1 MAKIAIGY
9 QCEKC
14 KDLGYILQEDEKGY
28 TVAKPCE
35 CLEKRQIL
43 EKLKRCGL
51 TDSFKKKTFS
61 SFETDT
67 EYQKQ
72 AKLQAMR
79 YCKKFENEK
88 GSFLLTGSPGTGKTH
103 LGIAI
108 MIQLVNQNVG
118 CKYTE
123 YISLIMSLK
132 QCCMD
137 VINYN
142 KEMDKY
148 KNCTVLFID
157 DLLKG
162 QTSETDRKYIYEIIN
177 YRYMT
182 EKPIIVSTEKSL
194 DELMDYDAA
203 ITSRII
209 EMCGENIIEFKNVP
223 NMRIAKG
230 V

>member
-1 MAKIAIGY
+1 
-9 QCEKC
+9 
-14 KDLGYILQEDEKGY
+14 
-28 TVAKPCE
+28 
-35 CLEKRQIL
+35 
-43 EKLKRCGL
+43 
-51 TDSFKKKTFS
+51 
-61 SFETDT
+61 
-67 EYQKQ
+67 
-72 AKLQAMR
+72 
-79 YCKKFENEK
+79 
-88 GSFLLTGSPGTGKTH
+88 
-103 LGIAI
+103 

-162 QTSETDRKYIYEIIN
+162 QTSETDKKYIYEIIN

-182 EKPIIVSTEKSL
+182 EKSIIVSTEKTL
-194 DELMDYDAA
+194 DELMNYDAA
-203 ITSRII
+203 IASRII
-209 EMCGENIIEFKNVP
+209 EMCKENIIEFKNVP
-223 NMRIAKG
+223 NRRLQRGYSKCQGIL
-230 V
+230 

>member
-1 MAKIAIGY
+1 MAIEY
-9 QCEKC
+9 QCKKC
-14 KDLGYILQEDEKGY
+14 RDLGYIFQEDEKGY
-28 TVAKPCE
+28 TVATPCE
-35 CLEKRQIL
+35 CIEKRQIK
-43 EKLKRCGL
+43 EKLEGCGL

-61 SFETDT
+61 TFKTDT
-67 EYQKQ
+67 EHQKQ
-72 AKLQAMR
+72 AKLRAMS
-79 YCKKFENEK
+79 YCKKFKEEK
-88 GSFLLTGSPGTGKTH
+88 GSFLLTGNPGTGKTH

-108 MIQLVNQNVG
+108 MMQLVNQNVG
-118 CKYTE
+118 CRYAE
-123 YISLIMSLK
+123 YISLIMRLK

-137 VINYN
+137 PINYN
-142 KEMDKY
+142 KEIEQY
-148 KNCTVLFID
+148 KNCTVLFVD

-162 QTSETDRKYIYEIIN
+162 QTSEADRKYIYEIIN

-209 EMCGENIIEFKNVP
+209 EMCRENIIEFKNVP
-223 NMRIAKG
+223 NMRIKG

>member
-1 MAKIAIGY
+1 MAIEY
-9 QCEKC
+9 QCKKC
-14 KDLGYILQEDEKGY
+14 RDLGYIFQEDEKGY
-28 TVAKPCE
+28 TVATPCE
-35 CLEKRQIL
+35 CIEKRQIK
-43 EKLKRCGL
+43 EKLEGCGL

-61 SFETDT
+61 TFKTDT
-67 EYQKQ
+67 EHQKQ
-72 AKLQAMR
+72 AKLRAMS
-79 YCKKFENEK
+79 YCKKFKEEK
-88 GSFLLTGSPGTGKTH
+88 GSFLLTGNPGTGKTH

-108 MIQLVNQNVG
+108 MMQLVNQNVG
-118 CKYTE
+118 CRYAE
-123 YISLIMSLK
+123 YISLIMRLK

-137 VINYN
+137 PINYN
-142 KEMDKY
+142 KEINEY
-148 KNCTVLFID
+148 KNCTVLFLD

-162 QTSETDRKYIYEIIN
+162 QTSEADRKYIYEIIN

-209 EMCGENIIEFKNVP
+209 EMCRENIIEFKNVP
-223 NMRIAKG
+223 NMRITKG

>member
-1 MAKIAIGY
+1 MAIEY
-9 QCEKC
+9 QCKKC
-14 KDLGYILQEDEKGY
+14 RDLGYIFQEDEKGY
-28 TVAKPCE
+28 TVATPCE
-35 CLEKRQIL
+35 CIEKRQIK
-43 EKLKRCGL
+43 EKLEGCGL

-61 SFETDT
+61 TFKTDT
-67 EYQKQ
+67 EHQKQ
-72 AKLQAMR
+72 AKLRAMS
-79 YCKKFENEK
+79 YCKKFKEEK
-88 GSFLLTGSPGTGKTH
+88 GSFLLTGNPGTGKTH

-108 MIQLVNQNVG
+108 IMQLVNQNVG
-118 CKYTE
+118 CRYAE
-123 YISLIMSLK
+123 YISLIMRLK

-137 VINYN
+137 PINYN
-142 KEMDKY
+142 KEIEQY
-148 KNCTVLFID
+148 KNCTVLFVD

-162 QTSETDRKYIYEIIN
+162 QTSEADRKYIYEIIN

-209 EMCGENIIEFKNVP
+209 EMCRENIIEFKNVP
-223 NMRIAKG
+223 NMRIKG

>member
-1 MAKIAIGY
+1 MAIEY

-14 KDLGYILQEDEKGY
+14 RDLGYTLQEDKEGY
-28 TVAKPCE
+28 TQAVPCE
-35 CLEKRQIL
+35 CIKKRQIK
-43 EKLKRCGL
+43 EKLERCGL
-51 TDSFKKKTFS
+51 TNSFKKKTFLN
-61 SFETDT
+61 FKTDT
-67 EYQKQ
+67 EHQKQ
-72 AKLQAMR
+72 AKLRAMS
-79 YCKKFENEK
+79 YCKKFKEKK
-88 GSFLLTGSPGTGKTH
+88 GSFLLTGKPGTGKTH
-103 LGIAI
+103 LGIA
-108 MIQLVNQNVG
+108 M
-118 CKYTE
+118 K
-123 YISLIMSLK
+123 LK

-137 VINYN
+137 PINYN
-142 KEMDKY
+142 KEIEQY
-148 KNCTVLFID
+148 KNCTVLFVD

-162 QTSETDRKYIYEIIN
+162 QTSEADRKYIYEIIN

>member
-1 MAKIAIGY
+1 MSY
-9 QCEKC
+9 C
-14 KDLGYILQEDEKGY
+14 K
-28 TVAKPCE
+28 
-35 CLEKRQIL
+35 R
-43 EKLKRCGL
+43 
-51 TDSFKKKTFS
+51 FKK
-61 SFETDT
+61 
-67 EYQKQ
+67 
-72 AKLQAMR
+72 
-79 YCKKFENEK
+79 EK
-88 GSFLLTGSPGTGKTH
+88 GSFLLTGKPGTGKTH

-108 MIQLVNQNVG
+108 MMQLVNQNVG
-118 CKYTE
+118 CKYAE
-123 YISLIMSLK
+123 YVSLIMNLK

-137 VINYN
+137 AINYT

-209 EMCGENIIEFKNVP
+209 EMCRENIIEFKNVP
-223 NMRIAKG
+223 NMRIKG

>member
-1 MAKIAIGY
+1 
-9 QCEKC
+9 
-14 KDLGYILQEDEKGY
+14 
-28 TVAKPCE
+28 
-35 CLEKRQIL
+35 
-43 EKLKRCGL
+43 
-51 TDSFKKKTFS
+51 
-61 SFETDT
+61 
-67 EYQKQ
+67 
-72 AKLQAMR
+72 MR

-148 KNCTVLFID
+148 KN
-157 DLLKG
+157 
-162 QTSETDRKYIYEIIN
+162 Q
-177 YRYMT
+177 
-182 EKPIIVSTEKSL
+182 
-194 DELMDYDAA
+194 
-203 ITSRII
+203 
-209 EMCGENIIEFKNVP
+209 
-223 NMRIAKG
+223 
-230 V
+230 

>member
-1 MAKIAIGY
+1 MAIGY

-14 KDLGYILQEDEKGY
+14 RDLGYVLQEDEKGY
-28 TVAKPCE
+28 IVAKPCE

-51 TDSFKKKTFS
+51 TDSFKRKTFS
-61 SFETDT
+61 SFKADT
-67 EYQKQ
+67 EHQKQ

-79 YCKKFENEK
+79 YCKEFKNEK
-88 GSFLLTGSPGTGKTH
+88 GSFLLTGKPGTGKTH
-103 LGIAI
+103 LGIAM

-118 CKYTE
+118 CKYAE

-137 VINYN
+137 AINYN

-182 EKPIIVSTEKSL
+182 EKPIIVSTEKTL
-194 DELMDYDAA
+194 DELMNYDAA
-203 ITSRII
+203 IASRII
-209 EMCGENIIEFKNVP
+209 EMCQENIIEFKNVP
-223 NMRIAKG
+223 NRRLQKG

>member
-1 MAKIAIGY
+1 
-9 QCEKC
+9 
-14 KDLGYILQEDEKGY
+14 
-28 TVAKPCE
+28 
-35 CLEKRQIL
+35 
-43 EKLKRCGL
+43 
-51 TDSFKKKTFS
+51 
-61 SFETDT
+61 
-67 EYQKQ
+67 
-72 AKLQAMR
+72 
-79 YCKKFENEK
+79 
-88 GSFLLTGSPGTGKTH
+88 
-103 LGIAI
+103 

-162 QTSETDRKYIYEIIN
+162 QTSETDRKYIYEIVN

-194 DELMDYDAA
+194 DELMNYDAA
-203 ITSRII
+203 IASRII
-209 EMCGENIIEFKNVP
+209 EMCKKNIVEFKNVP
-223 NMRIAKG
+223 NRRLQRG

>member
-1 MAKIAIGY
+1 MAIGY

-88 GSFLLTGSPGTGKTH
+88 VAF
-103 LGIAI
+103 
-108 MIQLVNQNVG
+108 
-118 CKYTE
+118 Y
-123 YISLIMSLK
+123 
-132 QCCMD
+132 
-137 VINYN
+137 
-142 KEMDKY
+142 
-148 KNCTVLFID
+148 
-157 DLLKG
+157 
-162 QTSETDRKYIYEIIN
+162 
-177 YRYMT
+177 
-182 EKPIIVSTEKSL
+182 
-194 DELMDYDAA
+194 
-203 ITSRII
+203 
-209 EMCGENIIEFKNVP
+209 
-223 NMRIAKG
+223 
-230 V
+230 

>member
-1 MAKIAIGY
+1 MAIEY
-9 QCEKC
+9 QCKKC
-14 KDLGYILQEDEKGY
+14 RDLGYIFQEDEKGY
-28 TVAKPCE
+28 TVATPCE
-35 CLEKRQIL
+35 CIEKRQIK
-43 EKLKRCGL
+43 EKLEGCGL

-61 SFETDT
+61 TFKTDT
-67 EYQKQ
+67 EHQKQ
-72 AKLQAMR
+72 AKLRAMS
-79 YCKKFENEK
+79 YCKKFKEEK
-88 GSFLLTGSPGTGKTH
+88 GSFLLTGNPGTGKTH

-108 MIQLVNQNVG
+108 MMQLVNQNVG
-118 CKYTE
+118 CRYAE
-123 YISLIMSLK
+123 YISLIMRLK

-137 VINYN
+137 PINYN
-142 KEMDKY
+142 KEINEY
-148 KNCTVLFID
+148 KNCTVLFLD

-162 QTSETDRKYIYEIIN
+162 QTSEADRKYIYEIIN

-209 EMCGENIIEFKNVP
+209 EMCRENIIEFKNVP
-223 NMRIAKG
+223 NMRIKG

>member
-1 MAKIAIGY
+1 MAIEY
-9 QCEKC
+9 QCKKC
-14 KDLGYILQEDEKGY
+14 RDLGYIFQEDEKGY
-28 TVAKPCE
+28 TVATPCE
-35 CLEKRQIL
+35 CIEKRQIK
-43 EKLKRCGL
+43 EKLEGCGL

-61 SFETDT
+61 TFKTDT
-67 EYQKQ
+67 EHQKQ
-72 AKLQAMR
+72 AKLRAMS
-79 YCKKFENEK
+79 YCKKFKEEK
-88 GSFLLTGSPGTGKTH
+88 GSFLLTGNPGTGKTH

-108 MIQLVNQNVG
+108 MMQLVNQNVG
-118 CKYTE
+118 CRYAE

-137 VINYN
+137 PINYN
-142 KEMDKY
+142 KEINEY
-148 KNCTVLFID
+148 KNCTVLFLD

-162 QTSETDRKYIYEIIN
+162 QTSEADRKYIYEIIN

-209 EMCGENIIEFKNVP
+209 EMCRENIIEFKNVP
-223 NMRIAKG
+223 NMRIKG

>member
-1 MAKIAIGY
+1 MAIEY
-9 QCEKC
+9 QCKKC
-14 KDLGYILQEDEKGY
+14 RDLGYIFQEDEKGY
-28 TVAKPCE
+28 TVATPCE
-35 CLEKRQIL
+35 CIEKRQIK
-43 EKLKRCGL
+43 EKLEGCGL
-51 TDSFKKKTFS
+51 TNSFKKKTFS
-61 SFETDT
+61 TFKTDT
-67 EYQKQ
+67 EHQKQ
-72 AKLQAMR
+72 AKLRAMS
-79 YCKKFENEK
+79 YCKKFKEEK
-88 GSFLLTGSPGTGKTH
+88 GSFLLAGKPGTGKTH
-103 LGIAI
+103 LGIA
-108 MIQLVNQNVG
+108 MMMQLVNQNVG
-118 CKYTE
+118 CRYAE
-123 YISLIMSLK
+123 YVSLIMKLK

-137 VINYN
+137 PINYN
-142 KEMDKY
+142 KEIDQY
-148 KNCTVLFID
+148 KNCTVLFVD

-162 QTSETDRKYIYEIIN
+162 QTSEADRKYIYEIIN